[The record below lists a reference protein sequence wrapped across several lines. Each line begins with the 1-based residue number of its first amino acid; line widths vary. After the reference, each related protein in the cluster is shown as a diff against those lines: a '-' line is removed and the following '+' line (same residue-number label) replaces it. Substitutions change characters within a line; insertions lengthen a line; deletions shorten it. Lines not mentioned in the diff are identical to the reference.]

1 MVSLLFALQRA
12 ENTMTNTIDDADY
25 IIDLVVLIII
35 FQCVTNSCHSHSI
48 VNKPEKSFIF
58 NIVLAGVSVNTM
70 KNTMFR
76 ICCSLG
82 ATEYTFSGISPF

>member
-12 ENTMTNTIDDADY
+12 ENTMKNTIDDADY

-48 VNKPEKSFIF
+48 VNKPFFTHSIQ
-58 NIVLAGVSVNTM
+58 
-70 KNTMFR
+70 
-76 ICCSLG
+76 
-82 ATEYTFSGISPF
+82 